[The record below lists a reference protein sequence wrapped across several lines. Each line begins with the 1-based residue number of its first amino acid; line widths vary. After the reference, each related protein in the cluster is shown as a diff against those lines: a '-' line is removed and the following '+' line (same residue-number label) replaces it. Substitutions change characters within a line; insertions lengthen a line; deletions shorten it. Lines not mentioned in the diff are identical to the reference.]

1 MSNGLHTQTTNNF
14 MKLSSDVFVRYFVV
28 IVLSMFTIAQLLW
41 IYVRIKEHD
50 FEVWRTAVIDCYHLV
65 DRYNDPVGR
74 ACEKR
79 ALENSILP
87 IAHGD
92 DHAF

>member
-1 MSNGLHTQTTNNF
+1 
-14 MKLSSDVFVRYFVV
+14 MKLLSEQSVRYFGV
-28 IVLSMFTIAQLLW
+28 IVLSIFTIAQLLW
-41 IYVRIKEHD
+41 VYVRVKEHD

-65 DRYNDPVGR
+65 NRYNDPVGR
-74 ACEKR
+74 ACEER

-87 IAHGD
+87 IAHGS